1 MPAKNED
8 LHGNVPDT
16 SPVALLLID
25 VINDMEFDTG
35 RDLLKHALPMARRL
49 TALKEKARE
58 ARIPVIYVN
67 DNFGRWQSDFNKL
80 LSHCLEEDVYGKPL
94 AEILKPEEDDYFV
107 LKPKH
112 SGFFSTTLDTLLEYL
127 QAKTLILTG
136 LTGDICVLF
145 TANDAYMRDFN
156 LIIPSDC
163 VASSTSDANE
173 HALELMSRVL
183 KADTTPST
191 QLDLEELIRNA
202 TAEGKDENQPEPQAA
217 QFAKKE

>member
-35 RDLLKHALPMARRL
+35 AKLLEHALPMSKRLADFKRR
-49 TALKEKARE
+49 AKEAG
-58 ARIPVIYVN
+58 IPAIYVN

-80 LSHCLEEDVYGKPL
+80 LAHCLKEDVCGKPL
-94 AEILKPEEDDYFV
+94 AEMLKPEEDDYFV

-156 LIIPSDC
+156 LIIPADC
-163 VASSTSDANE
+163 VASSTPEGNE
-173 HALELMSRVL
+173 HALELMARVL

-191 QLDLEELIRNA
+191 ALDLEELKRSA
-202 TAEGKDENQPEPQAA
+202 TAERNESGKPEPQST